1 MVGGEAV
8 LFLCRI
14 DSSSRL
20 AYQFSV
26 FEILMETA
34 FVGIQ
39 KTSSADLSQGNDMRI
54 VGYT

>member
-8 LFLCRI
+8 LFPCRI
-14 DSSSRL
+14 DGSSRI

-26 FEILMETA
+26 FEILMEIA

-39 KTSSADLSQGNDMRI
+39 KTGSADLSQGNDMRI
-54 VGYT
+54 VGHA